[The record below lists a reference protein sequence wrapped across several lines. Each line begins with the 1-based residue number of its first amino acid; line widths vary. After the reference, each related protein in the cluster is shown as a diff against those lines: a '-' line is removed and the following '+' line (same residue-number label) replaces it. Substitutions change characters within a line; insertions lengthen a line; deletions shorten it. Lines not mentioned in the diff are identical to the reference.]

1 MYKILLILHVAV
13 GIVALI
19 SGAVAIFSKKGAK
32 LHLKSGKVYVA
43 AMYSIGITAL
53 IMTIMKFNPFLL
65 SIALF
70 SSYLTYSGNQAI
82 KYWRLK
88 EAFVPTLKDKL
99 PYYIAFLTSIFM
111 IGFPVAEMI
120 LSKSLFVPIL
130 GIFGS
135 IMLANSINDIRTHA
149 NNDNFKPR
157 RKEWLI
163 QHIGMM
169 GGAYIATTTA
179 FLVNNVHIDPMWIWW
194 LLPSVIG
201 SVFIT
206 RSIREWQKK
215 LFKTKVV

>member
-13 GIVALI
+13 GIVALV
-19 SGAVAIFSKKGAK
+19 SGATAIFSKKGGK
-32 LHLKSGKVYVA
+32 LHLNSGKAYVA

-70 SSYLTYSGNQAI
+70 SSYLTFSGNQAI

-88 EAFVPTLKDKL
+88 EAFIPTLKYKL
-99 PYYIAFLTSIFM
+99 PYYIAFLTSLFM
-111 IGFPVAEMI
+111 IGYPVASMI
-120 LSKSLFVPIL
+120 LSKSFFVPVL
-130 GIFGS
+130 GVFGS
-135 IMLANSINDIRTHA
+135 IMLVNSIRDIRKHA
-149 NNDNFKPR
+149 KYDNFKPR

-179 FLVNNVHIDPMWIWW
+179 FLVNNVHIEPMWIWW

-215 LFKTKVV
+215 LFKTKTA